1 MMFDLKPYISLLW
14 GNRWF
19 FLVNLV
25 LVAAL
30 AVWLA
35 FFVVSKEY
43 CSQATFLPPAAGSS
57 SMLALSANPLLGL
70 LSGDES
76 GDNIEAVFDTKV
88 IKRKIIEKFSL
99 YDNYKLEKSP
109 NKFEQA
115 VKRMRKQVMLVSA
128 MKGKGIG
135 MSKTVSYSIQC
146 YHTSPDTALLM
157 AEFIFACLDSA
168 MIDIS
173 INKASRNREFIEA
186 QYRASQERLDSLQDE
201 FRDFQVAH
209 KAFDITEQ
217 MRLTLKV
224 YADVKS
230 AAVMNDLRLIS
241 LQREFRGNS
250 PEITEAQNAKRVY
263 ERKLA
268 EFEKNDSY
276 DVLPSLNLSSELMPK
291 YTNLY
296 RALEVQNQVNILLIR
311 ELEQARLQESRDVSP
326 LVLIDPAYKAEYKA
340 RPKRIPMVIAITG
353 GYMFFLVTI
362 VLGYGFFAEFLKS
375 GFWLT
380 KPGK

>member
-1 MMFDLKPYISLLW
+1 MFDLKPYISLLW
-14 GNRWF
+14 GSRWF

-25 LVAAL
+25 LAMAL
-30 AVWLA
+30 AVCLA

-43 CSQATFLPPAAGSS
+43 CSQATFLPPVAGSS
-57 SMLALSANPLLGL
+57 SMLALSANPLLGF

-76 GDNIEAVFDTKV
+76 GDNIEAVFETKI
-88 IKRKIIEKFSL
+88 IKRKIIEKFNL
-99 YDNYKLEKSP
+99 YDNYKLKKSP
-109 NKFEQA
+109 NKFEQT
-115 VKRMRKQVMLVSA
+115 VKRMRKQVMLASA

-186 QYRASQERLDSLQDE
+186 QYRASQEKLDSLQDE

-224 YADVKS
+224 YADVKA
-230 AAVMNDLRLIS
+230 AAVMNDLRLIA
-241 LQREFRGNS
+241 LQREFMGNS
-250 PEITEAQNAKRVY
+250 PEIAEAQNAKRVY

-268 EFEKNDSY
+268 EFEKSDSY

-375 GFWLT
+375 GFWLA